1 MGPKYKKYTIHE
13 NSILKIPTVQRLG
26 LRQNTKCTQHFQ
38 NRHTSQKYK
47 DEVLKRTLWTKCH
60 SLRMQKCHKSANLQI
75 YKSTNPRI
83 HKSKDRVLENFVD
96 KVSLKGADAKV
107 HLDAADADVWARQM
121 MIFWI
126 LDFGWN
132 YGELCGQSVTQSCGC
147 KSAAWCSWC
156 RRVSASDDGWC
167 WLCNRKIHRKKN
179 TVFLKCISQMY
190 FSALF
195 LKCIF
200 PSIRWCRVPVCNR
213 GKINTKQR
221 SDARPPFNDTSDAQV
236 ARMQMQ
242 KSENNFYTPVYQL
255 KVMRIYTA

>member
-96 KVSLKGADAKV
+96 KVSLKAADAKV
-107 HLDAADADVWARQM
+107 QLDAADADVWARQM
-121 MIFWI
+121 MA
-126 LDFGWN
+126 GA
-132 YGELCGQSVTQSCGC
+132 GC
-147 KSAAWCSWC
+147 ATARSTE
-156 RRVSASDDGWC
+156 
-167 WLCNRKIHRKKN
+167 RKTLYFSN
-179 TVFLKCISQMY
+179 VFLKCTSQMY